1 MAAAG
6 CVTAIRRIIE
16 ALNKDKSGLSQILPV
31 IYPTLTHTLTPD
43 GLEAIEEGLD
53 CINILIYHGY
63 DRNTCLPIELWN
75 LLPQM
80 IYVVSGNGLD
90 TSGGFASEYLE
101 NAVVCIQNFISKDP
115 NILLATNEQ
124 GASFFQQI
132 LGMVQRTLVTN
143 AKSKSKEDGIIVL
156 RCLIVLFEEL
166 VGTIE

>member
-6 CVTAIRRIIE
+6 GVTAIRRIIE

-124 GASFFQQI
+124 GASFF
-132 LGMVQRTLVTN
+132 
-143 AKSKSKEDGIIVL
+143 
-156 RCLIVLFEEL
+156 
-166 VGTIE
+166 